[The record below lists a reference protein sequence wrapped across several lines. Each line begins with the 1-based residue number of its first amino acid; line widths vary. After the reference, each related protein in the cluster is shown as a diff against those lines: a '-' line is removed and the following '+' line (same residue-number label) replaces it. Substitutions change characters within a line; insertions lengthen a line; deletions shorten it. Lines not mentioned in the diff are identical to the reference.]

1 MRRTPI
7 MVCHKQGAPRKS
19 QGNARD
25 FWGKGET
32 VLRHLRIAFRQA
44 AATQMLFRRGGAE
57 ENRVVPSSAMAAG
70 FSSDHGNFFRQHG
83 KNFVNIIAPRGS
95 CAFGAKFS
103 LRSNANR
110 RPIEQVRLR
119 FAFRAGVVLA
129 PQIWVAHG
137 GLCLRRK
144 VLAALEREPT
154 PDRAGQ
160 LRSAFRA
167 GVVLAPKR

>member
-110 RPIEQVRLR
+110 RPIGQGSSARLFVRAWFSPLR
-119 FAFRAGVVLA
+119 GETKKKR
-129 PQIWVAHG
+129 Q
-137 GLCLRRK
+137 
-144 VLAALEREPT
+144 ALPVF
-154 PDRAGQ
+154 
-160 LRSAFRA
+160 SFW
-167 GVVLAPKR
+167 